1 MEYKEWE
8 KQRTAALEV
17 FREFLK
23 TLPGNGFTLRQ
34 LEMIGNEAKNE
45 IENVITDIKEKLVLT
60 EDLTDLLKQNHGF
73 SSEVCD
79 TK

>member
-1 MEYKEWE
+1 
-8 KQRTAALEV
+8 
-17 FREFLK
+17 
-23 TLPGNGFTLRQ
+23 
-34 LEMIGNEAKNE
+34 MIGNEAKNE